1 MSSPITTI
9 STKYN
14 TIPSDLDSLALP
26 NNPKIIGYDSK
37 KFWAE
42 FYLLCRVI
50 YRSRNQ
56 HRASFSFQHLKEVCS
71 IHLLFPSIKLNFFCL
86 LQIKRV
92 VERIGKLE
100 LWLKVNYTEKGK
112 GLFDFIGFLN
122 TLMLLIEKVSMI
134 SRHNELIFFR
144 PWKLVQRHFTFIRI
158 IWSRV
163 FL

>member
-1 MSSPITTI
+1 VSAGVVTPGSNSFKVSIMSSPITTI

-14 TIPSDLDSLALP
+14 TIPRDLDSLALP

-71 IHLLFPSIKLNFFCL
+71 IHLLFPSIKLNFFL
-86 LQIKRV
+86 
-92 VERIGKLE
+92 
-100 LWLKVNYTEKGK
+100 
-112 GLFDFIGFLN
+112 
-122 TLMLLIEKVSMI
+122 
-134 SRHNELIFFR
+134 FFR
-144 PWKLVQRHFTFIRI
+144 LKELLNVLESLNCGLKLI
-158 IWSRV
+158 ILKREKA
-163 FL
+163 FLTLSAS